1 MGKEGTL
8 DAVASGEELN
18 TGAVTEPRQAATV
31 IVLRG
36 GSETLEVL
44 LVRRNPEARF
54 MGGAWVFPGGAVD
67 PEETPADAAVREVY
81 EETGLTVEL
90 TDLIGVFGGPD
101 FVVEYE
107 NGDRTSYLSTVFA
120 AVARAGTPRPDG
132 VETLATRFVTR
143 AELSALPQ
151 GRWMS
156 EVVAAV
162 FAPMMACVTGWF
174 DTHRSLAVSLVS
186 AGMGMA
192 PMTMSPFAAWL
203 VSGYDWRTAL
213 QIIAVVVAIVMIPV
227 SLLVRQAPALA
238 AGAAAVS
245 PEDEAHSSMT
255 TSQVLK
261 SPLFI
266 ILLLTNFF
274 CCATHS
280 GPIFHTVSYAV
291 TCGIPVMAAVSIYSI
306 EGLAG
311 MGGRVVFG
319 LLGDRFGA
327 KRVLVLGLLA
337 QAFGALAYVFAAG
350 LGSFYAVAALFG
362 FIYAGVMPLYAVLAR
377 ENFPLRMM
385 GTVIGGTAMAGSLGM
400 ATGPIA
406 GGMIYDAL
414 ASYTWLYVGSW
425 GIGLGAFLIALTFRP
440 APRYQQAVAA
450 AA

>member
-1 MGKEGTL
+1 MTN
-8 DAVASGEELN
+8 SHY
-18 TGAVTEPRQAATV
+18 RWV
-31 IVLRG
+31 IVAAG
-36 GSETLEVL
+36 GLLGCLAIGAMFSLPVFLLPISRDTGWSVTGVSSAMTIGFLAMAFASIAWGSLSDRWGARPIVLIGSVL
-44 LVRRNPEARF
+44 L
-54 MGGAWVFPGGAVD
+54 AVSLM
-67 PEETPADAAVREVY
+67 AASWAPS
-81 EETGLTVEL
+81 
-90 TDLIGVFGGPD
+90 LIAFQILFGV
-101 FVVEYE
+101 VV
-107 NGDRTSYLSTVFA
+107 GTATA
-120 AVARAGTPRPDG
+120 AI
-132 VETLATRFVTR
+132 
-143 AELSALPQ
+143 
-151 GRWMS
+151 
-156 EVVAAV
+156 

-192 PMTMSPFAAWL
+192 PLTMSPFAAWL
-203 VSGYDWRTAL
+203 VSAYDWRTAL
-213 QIIAVVVAIVMIPV
+213 QIIALVVAVIMIPV
-227 SLLVRQAPALA
+227 SFLVRQAPALA
-238 AGAAAVS
+238 GGVAAAS
-245 PEDEAHSSMT
+245 PEEEPQSSMT

-280 GPIFHTVSYAV
+280 GPIFHTVSYAI
-291 TCGIPVMAAVSIYSI
+291 TCGIPVMAAVSIYSV

-327 KRVLVLGLLA
+327 KRVLVFGLLA

-406 GGMIYDAL
+406 GGLIYDAL
-414 ASYTWLYVGSW
+414 ASYTWLYIGSW

-440 APRYQQAVAA
+440 APRYQAAVAA
-450 AA
+450 A